1 MSTGASQ
8 ELEFRADG
16 EPSVRA
22 SRAGRMLRVLHV
34 GKYYPPVP
42 GGMERVLQLLCE
54 SERQLV
60 DSRVL
65 VANTGARTSRE
76 VRRGVPVTRA
86 ATLARVGSV
95 GLSPALALE
104 LARTPAD
111 VTVDP
116 RAEPRRAGR

>member
-1 MSTGASQ
+1 MRTGASQ
-8 ELEFRADG
+8 EPTLHADG
-16 EPSVRA
+16 EPTERPA
-22 SRAGRMLRVLHV
+22 SRPARTLRVLHV

-76 VRRGVPVTRA
+76 ICRGVPVTRA
-86 ATLARVGSV
+86 ATLAQVGSV
-95 GLSPALALE
+95 GFRSQRWGTKCA
-104 LARTPAD
+104 
-111 VTVDP
+111 
-116 RAEPRRAGR
+116 